1 VTPEAVNLAHPN
13 MTVNRDDT
21 GVINMAPLKKSASF
35 TISVDKVQVNPV
47 VKYAEPLKEVAE
59 HEEDEWSAEED
70 DVVEEVIIKG
80 ADWESVNYVVKKFG
94 CEDEVTGMDVSDRYI
109 VAQYFL
115 DPIIDVFDRK
125 SQKLIHRLE
134 GHEYGG
140 QTVQLMGQI
149 LYSGSK
155 DCTFRTWDLKTGN
168 EINRVQHHRDYIQ
181 SIKVKEVNITGLG
194 EDGEVTAAV
203 TGGAADHLICV
214 YCTDDSGELKKRF
227 TLEGHSGWIN
237 KLDLTDTMI
246 ISGSQDCTIKLWDL
260 ATGDLLQSLQQDAEI
275 SCLSL
280 FPLKEN
286 YVIFGDGESKLSLL
300 DLNTGT
306 TLHLMPNTLVGTGRY
321 RRSSKYHDKSV
332 DTFHVTD
339 NGYIIT
345 ASSGSK
351 FVKIWKIENYSDDIN
366 KTDVTELQI
375 LREHTDYLSVVKVQ
389 KDTIFSTSGDGN
401 IYLHRFPEGKQHY
414 DMLRTQERNSVAVLY
429 QGPQIGFAP
438 TVEKPTIICEG
449 KLCKAGKSGLAKSS
463 SSFEVCFALKPLQHS
478 LTEGKLVVPQT
489 INEDSEDDSDC
500 EFVIEYVTDDE
511 DDDDDSEYDM

>member
-1 VTPEAVNLAHPN
+1 
-13 MTVNRDDT
+13 MTVNKNAASGEV
-21 GVINMAPLKKSASF
+21 GVLNMTPLKRSASF
-35 TISVDKVQVNPV
+35 TISVDKVEVNPAI
-47 VKYAEPLKEVAE
+47 KYAKPLKEIAE
-59 HEEDEWSAEED
+59 NEDEEWSGEED
-70 DVVEEVIIKG
+70 DFVEENIIKG
-80 ADWESVNYVVKKFG
+80 ADWESVNYVVKKFSS
-94 CEDEVTGMDVSDRYI
+94 EEEVTGMDVSDRYI

-140 QTVQLMGQI
+140 QTVQILGQI

-155 DCTFRTWDLKTGN
+155 DCTFRTWDLKTGKALAK
-168 EINRVQHHRDYIQ
+168 VTDHRDYIQ
-181 SIKVKEVNITGLG
+181 SLKVKEVNITGLG
-194 EDGEVTAAV
+194 EDGDVTTAV

-214 YCTDDSGELKKRF
+214 YNAEDDGSLKKRF
-227 TLEGHSGWIN
+227 TLEGHSGWVNMIDITN
-237 KLDLTDTMI
+237 TMI
-246 ISGSQDCTIKLWDL
+246 ISGSQDFTIKLWDL
-260 ATGDLLQSLQQDAEI
+260 ATGALLQSLVQDAEI
-275 SCLSL
+275 SCLSI
-280 FPLKEN
+280 FPLKEGF
-286 YVIFGDGESKLSLL
+286 VIFGDGESKLSLL
-300 DLNTGT
+300 DLSSGQTI
-306 TLHLMPNTLVGTGRY
+306 HLMPNTLVGTGRY

-339 NGYIIT
+339 NGYMIT

-351 FVKIWKIENYSDDIN
+351 FVKIWKIENYQEDVK

-375 LREHTDYLSVVKVQ
+375 LRDHSDYLSVISVQ

-438 TVEKPTIICEG
+438 TVEKPTVICEG

-463 SSFEVCFALKPLQHS
+463 SSFEVSFALKPLQRS
-478 LTEGKLVVPQT
+478 LTEGKLIVPNT
-489 INEDSEDDSDC
+489 IIEDSEDDSDC

-511 DDDDDSEYDM
+511 EDESDSDM